1 MAREQRFHLVVSFG
15 AMLVASLAT
24 AATPVTLYF
33 DDQSRYEREIAPGE
47 VHPYV
52 ITLNAGEFVRF
63 VAQADGVNIALALES
78 PSGIRVSTV
87 DQLDTTSD
95 PETLS
100 AIVPTGGRYRLLVSV
115 SPTWGKAGSYE
126 VRLDDRRPAVPQDG
140 DRIEVQRLFMEGENV
155 RSPETAES
163 FRAAEDLYARAFRL
177 SQSIHD
183 DATASDTLNNV
194 GFVRTR
200 LGEAREALEAFLG
213 ALAIRDCIGE
223 QRRRAV
229 VLSNIAVVLQDLGQ
243 DRRSIVFSEATLSDP
258 SLDSHIKA
266 INVYMLGQAYS
277 KLGEESKALQYYLRT
292 LPLAIESGDRLGQ
305 ARTLNRIGSSY
316 ANLGQWRDALLYY
329 GRSLALRRATGDRR
343 GEGVTLAAMGSL
355 YEAWGDTDRA
365 LDHYQKILTV
375 SKETRD
381 VRMEAV
387 ALQRIG
393 NIHQVR
399 GDPERAI
406 QSYERALKL
415 YREARYRSD
424 EAMALLGLGKA
435 TAAKGEFRAALPYF
449 AEALSTSRDRLQR
462 ALILNAIADAQL
474 GAGNIDEAIVSA
486 NEGID
491 IFHAAGNQQGEAE
504 AVYVRAKAFESAG
517 RLIEAQRDAERSLQV
532 IERLRGN
539 IGTFESRA
547 LFLASYSDISEL
559 YIRVLMRL
567 HARDRSRGFDALA
580 LQASERARARTLSD
594 YLSEASVS
602 VKRERPEQRALVARQ
617 REIRALLSAKAEAQ
631 LKAMGSKNA
640 QAVATA
646 IGHEMDELSIEYDQV
661 SARLRDSG
669 SSTESL
675 TLQAIQRDVAD
686 STTAVLEY
694 SLGKE
699 RSYLWLVTSES
710 LRTYE
715 LPKREAIE
723 AAVRKAYEAVA
734 TRSTS
739 RDALDV
745 LSRMILAP
753 AAAALTAE
761 RLLIVSD
768 GALHYVPF
776 AALPSPRDSTRPLIA
791 DYEIVN
797 IPSASTMALL
807 RRSPRR
813 STATKTLAIFA
824 DPVFDRADERVRS
837 TTQLLGIES
846 AVETDLVRSAQES
859 GLAGGALPR
868 LPFTR
873 REANALLAMVGP
885 DRRKAALDF
894 RASRKTALGRDLA
907 DYRIVHFAT
916 HGLLNSLHPELSGI
930 VLSLVDEKGNEQ
942 RGFLAVGDVLNMSLR
957 ADLVVLSGCRTALG
971 REIKGEGIA
980 GLTRAFMNAGAPRV
994 VASLWKVSDAGTAEL
1009 MKKFYASML
1018 GPRKLSP
1025 AAALREAQRSLRSEQ
1040 RWSDP
1045 YYWAAFEIQGEWN

>member
-15 AMLVASLAT
+15 AMLVASIAA
-24 AATPVTLYF
+24 AATPITLYF
-33 DDQSRYEREIAPGE
+33 DDQSHYQREIAAGDI
-47 VHPYV
+47 HPYV

-63 VAQADGVNIALALES
+63 IAQPEDVNIALALES
-78 PSGIRVSTV
+78 ESGNRLLAV
-87 DQLDTTSD
+87 DQIDTTSD
-95 PETLS
+95 PETLC
-100 AIVPTGGRYRLLVSV
+100 AIVPAGGRYRLLVSV
-115 SPTWGKAGSYE
+115 SPKWEKAGSYE
-126 VRLDDRRPAVPQDG
+126 VRLDEHRPAVPEDR
-140 DRIEVQRLFMEGENV
+140 DRIEAQRLFVEAENV
-155 RSPETAES
+155 RSTDTAETL
-163 FRAAEDLYARAFRL
+163 RAAEDLYLRAFRL
-177 SQSIHD
+177 SLSVHD
-183 DATASDTLNNV
+183 DASASDALNNV
-194 GFVRTR
+194 GYMRTQ
-200 LGEAREALEAFLG
+200 LGQPREAVDALLV
-213 ALAIRDCIGE
+213 ALAFRDCIGG
-223 QRRRAV
+223 QRRRAG
-229 VLSNIAVVLQDLGQ
+229 VLSNIAVALQDLGR
-243 DRRSIVFSEATLSDP
+243 DRNSIAFSEAALRDP
-258 SLDSHIKA
+258 STGSRVNA
-266 INVYMLGQAYS
+266 ISVYMIAQAYS
-277 KLGEESKALQYYLRT
+277 KLGEEKTALEYYLRT
-292 LPLAIESGDRLGQ
+292 LPLAVQSGDRRGEG
-305 ARTLNRIGSSY
+305 RTLNRIGNSY

-329 GRSLALRRATGDRR
+329 SRSLALRRVNGDRK
-343 GEGVTLAAMGSL
+343 GEIVTLANIGSL
-355 YEAWGDTDRA
+355 YEAWGDTERA
-365 LDHYQKILTV
+365 LDQYEKTLKA
-375 SKETRD
+375 SKAAQD

-393 NIHQVR
+393 NIHLVR
-399 GDPERAI
+399 GAPERAI
-406 QSYERALKL
+406 QYYEEALKL

-449 AEALSTSRDRLQR
+449 AEAVSTSRDRLQR

-474 GAGNIDEAIVSA
+474 GAGNIDDAIASA

-504 AVYVRAKAFESAG
+504 GIYVRAKAFESAG
-517 RLIEAQRDAERSLQV
+517 KLAEARRDAERALQV

-547 LFLASYSDISEL
+547 LFLASYSDVSEL
-559 YIRVLMRL
+559 YVRVLMRL
-567 HARDRSRGFDALA
+567 HSRDRSAGFDGMAL
-580 LQASERARARTLSD
+580 LASEHARARTLSD
-594 YLSEASVS
+594 YLNEASGS
-602 VKRERPEQRALVARQ
+602 VRRERPEQRALVARQ

-631 LKAMGSKNA
+631 LKAMGGKNA

-646 IGHEMDELSIEYDQV
+646 IGHEMDDLSAEYDQV

-669 SSTESL
+669 SATESL
-675 TLQAIQRDVAD
+675 GLPAIQRDVTD

-699 RSYLWLVTSES
+699 KSFLWLVTPSS
-710 LRTYE
+710 LRSYE
-715 LPKREAIE
+715 LPKRETIE
-723 AAVRKAYEAVA
+723 AAVRKAYEAV
-734 TRSTS
+734 TTHSDS
-739 RDALDV
+739 RDALDG

-753 AAAALTAE
+753 AAADITAK

-797 IPSASTMALL
+797 IPSASTMAML
-807 RRSPRR
+807 RHSPRR

-824 DPVFDRADERVRS
+824 DPVFDRNDERVRS
-837 TTQLLGIES
+837 TVHSLAIEN
-846 AVETDLVRSAQES
+846 AIETDLVRSAQES
-859 GLAGGALPR
+859 GLSGGALPR

-873 REANALLAMVGP
+873 REARALLALVSP

-894 RASRKTALGRDLA
+894 RASRKTALGSDLA

-942 RGFLAVGDVLNMSLR
+942 RGFLAVADVLNMSLR

-980 GLTRAFMNAGAPRV
+980 GLTRAFMYAGTPRV
-994 VASLWKVSDAGTAEL
+994 VASLWKVSDAATAEL
-1009 MKKFYASML
+1009 MNRFYASML
-1018 GPRKLSP
+1018 GPQKLSA
-1025 AAALREAQRSLRSEQ
+1025 AAALRAAQRSLWSER
-1040 RWSDP
+1040 RWNDP